1 MDREGKITIY
11 QIHADICHALTHPI
25 RLEIIDSLRGGE
37 KSVTQ
42 LVEALQAPQGTVSR
56 HLSLMRSKG
65 VVVPHREGQ
74 SVYYQLGSPRIT
86 AAYDEM
92 HQFVVEHLIS
102 QSKMISG
109 ER

>member
-1 MDREGKITIY
+1 MNREEKNKIY

-25 RLEIIDSLRGGE
+25 RLEIIDSLREGE

-65 VVVPHREGQ
+65 VVVPRHEGQ
-74 SVYYQLGSPRIT
+74 SVYYRLGSPRIMD
-86 AAYDEM
+86 AYNEM
-92 HQFVVEHLIS
+92 HQFAMEHLAAQANLFID
-102 QSKMISG
+102 
-109 ER
+109 

>member
-1 MDREGKITIY
+1 MNDKQIF
-11 QIHADICHALTHPI
+11 QIHADICQALTHPI
-25 RLEIIDSLRGGE
+25 RLEIIESLREGE

-56 HLSLMRSKG
+56 HLSIMRSKG
-65 VVVPHREGQ
+65 VVVPRHEGTN
-74 SVYYQLGSPRIT
+74 VYYRLGSPRIS

-92 HQFVVEHLIS
+92 HQFAVEYLTS
-102 QSKMISG
+102 RSEMITS